1 MLYLGSQIIIC
12 LNNQEIEEIISTSTT
27 PLTPYNKDLPNI
39 FDNTLI
45 GRVKY
50 RYSAHCCLYPLLP
63 CTWLSSF
70 LTNTKTKKSIFI
82 INIDYQKSK
91 TPKLH
96 KEIAKIN
103 TNLCFYFF

>member
-45 GRVKY
+45 GRIKY
-50 RYSAHCCLYPLLP
+50 RFFAHCHLLP
-63 CTWLSSF
+63 CTLVVILF
-70 LTNTKTKKSIFI
+70 DKTLGQKR
-82 INIDYQKSK
+82 INIYDQY
-91 TPKLH
+91 L
-96 KEIAKIN
+96 
-103 TNLCFYFF
+103 

>member
-45 GRVKY
+45 GRIK
-50 RYSAHCCLYPLLP
+50 
-63 CTWLSSF
+63 
-70 LTNTKTKKSIFI
+70 
-82 INIDYQKSK
+82 
-91 TPKLH
+91 
-96 KEIAKIN
+96 
-103 TNLCFYFF
+103 

>member
-50 RYSAHCCLYPLLP
+50 RFSAHCHLFPLLP
-63 CTWLSSF
+63 CTLVVILF
-70 LTNTKTKKSIFI
+70 EKTLGQKR
-82 INIDYQKSK
+82 INIYNQY
-91 TPKLH
+91 L
-96 KEIAKIN
+96 
-103 TNLCFYFF
+103 

>member
-27 PLTPYNKDLPNI
+27 QLTPYNKDLPNI

-50 RYSAHCCLYPLLP
+50 RFSAHCHLFPLLP
-63 CTWLSSF
+63 CTLVVILF
-70 LTNTKTKKSIFI
+70 DKTLGQKR
-82 INIDYQKSK
+82 INIYNQY
-91 TPKLH
+91 L
-96 KEIAKIN
+96 
-103 TNLCFYFF
+103 